1 MKNTKQNAI
10 FNLNNILLSA
20 LDKNSELVKFITE
33 ENDKLAPYVDK
44 DLKKEYKNILK
55 KGAYKH
61 EREKDANPTDAAL
74 YLYQNDAPCAYWEYV
89 RLLKDDPDNL
99 EYIKNAT
106 MCLINMKA
114 YSAAIKHFVPKLLP
128 HKETDLQALGLI
140 AGAYFGLSDYYEKA
154 IPLYEEYLKH
164 DPENYGYHFRLAFL
178 YERIYQDQKL
188 DIQIK
193 YAKNAL
199 KTPENINLVYTL
211 LAKLYYRKGD
221 KKTCKEYLDKMM
233 ANNPSAADK
242 VTYSRFLT
250 KEGHIAEGYG
260 LYRCRFETSNVTY
273 PDKLLPE
280 KRWDGKADI
289 SNSTVIVHYE
299 QGFGDS
305 VMFCRYI
312 PEIAKKA
319 KKVIFVVQ
327 KNLIPILKS
336 SGFDKYCEI
345 LSHEADLMGNVGLK
359 DYNKSVM
366 YSGGSGMT
374 RIPHDYHIPLMD
386 TPYLVGESPD
396 RMTEASGYLSVDS
409 DKVNEFRK
417 KYINKNKKIKIGLSY
432 HGSKASIVTYRDI
445 SVKKFLPLFKMEGV
459 EFYSFQSDQ
468 YADELQELDKSIKIT
483 DLGKVFNNFEDTACA
498 MNCMDLIISTD
509 NVVMNLAG
517 ALSIKT
523 YGLFN
528 VITES
533 RWYKTQGDDI
543 GWYKSVKPFQA
554 KTFNDWDN
562 LMLDIREQLIKDF
575 NL

>member
-1 MKNTKQNAI
+1 MKKTKENSI
-10 FNLNNILLSA
+10 YNLNTILLSA
-20 LDKNSELVKFITE
+20 LGNESSLFEELIE
-33 ENDKLAPYVDK
+33 ENESISQYVDK
-44 DLKKEYKNILK
+44 DLKKTFKSVI
-55 KGAYKH
+55 KGAPFIHDK
-61 EREKDANPTDAAL
+61 EEDANETNVVAYMFNNQYA
-74 YLYQNDAPCAYWEYV
+74 QAYWTLT
-89 RLLKDDPDNL
+89 RLLKNEPDNI
-99 EYIKNAT
+99 EYIKSIVIS
-106 MCLINMKA
+106 LINMKA
-114 YSAAIKHFVPKLLP
+114 YKTAIKYFISKLLP
-128 HKETDLQALGLI
+128 FVKSDAHILEI
-140 AGAYFGLSDYYEKA
+140 VAGAYFGDSDHYEDA
-154 IPLYEEYLKH
+154 IPLYEEYIKH
-164 DPENYGYHFRLAFL
+164 YPENYGYHFRLAFL
-178 YERIYQDQKL
+178 YERVYQDQKL
-188 DIQIK
+188 DKQIE
-193 YAKNAL
+193 YAKKAL
-199 KTPENINLVYTL
+199 NTNENINLVYTM
-211 LAKLYYRKGD
+211 LAKFYYRKGD
-221 KKTCKEYLDKMM
+221 KKTCKVYLDKMM
-233 ANNPSAADK
+233 ANNPSPQDY
-242 VTYSRFLT
+242 VTYSRYLT
-250 KEGHIAEGYG
+250 KEGKITEGYG
-260 LYRCRFETSNVTY
+260 LYRCRFDTKNVTY

-336 SGFDKYCEI
+336 SGFDRYCEI
-345 LSHEADLMGNVGLK
+345 LSHEADLMGGVSLEEH
-359 DYNKSVM
+359 NKSVM
-366 YSGGSGMT
+366 FSGGSGME

-396 RMTEASGYLSVDS
+396 RMTEAGGYLYVDK

-417 KYINKNKKIKIGLSY
+417 QYINKNKKIKIGLSY

-445 SVKKFLPLFKMEGV
+445 SVKKFLPLLKMEGV

-468 YADELQELDKSIKIT
+468 YAEELQELDKTIKIT

-517 ALSIKT
+517 ALGVKA

-533 RWYKTQGDDI
+533 RWYKTEGDDI
-543 GWYKSVKPFQA
+543 GWYKSVKPFRA

-562 LMLDIREQLIKDF
+562 LMLEVKDQIIKDF